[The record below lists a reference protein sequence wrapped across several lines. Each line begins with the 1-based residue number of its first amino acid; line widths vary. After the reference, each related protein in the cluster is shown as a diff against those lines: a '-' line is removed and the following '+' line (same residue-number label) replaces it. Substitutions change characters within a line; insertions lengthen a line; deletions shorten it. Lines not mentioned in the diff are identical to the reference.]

1 MLSLDR
7 NDPLDRMILQELNGQ
22 PVLFDTWLDAMDELA
37 DEPDCDQ
44 ILREKGLDQE
54 DVLRRAEAYKADF
67 RRRLS
72 DRGLPV
78 YDRFE
83 LCRLLSEQA
92 QSVPSEDLLHI
103 YCGILC
109 DPGFLLDHEPELTD
123 DEDQAD

>member
-1 MLSLDR
+1 MLSFDR

-78 YDRFE
+78 
-83 LCRLLSEQA
+83 
-92 QSVPSEDLLHI
+92 
-103 YCGILC
+103 
-109 DPGFLLDHEPELTD
+109 
-123 DEDQAD
+123 